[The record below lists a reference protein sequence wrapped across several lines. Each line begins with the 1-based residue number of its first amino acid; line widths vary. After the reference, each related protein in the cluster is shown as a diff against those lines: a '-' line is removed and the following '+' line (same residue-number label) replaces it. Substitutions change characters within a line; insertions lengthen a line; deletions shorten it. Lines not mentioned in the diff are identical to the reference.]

1 MQMPGVVV
9 ALCVAVFVAGVV
21 MFQFLKRRRKQN
33 DQANS
38 SLHKGLLDEENPD
51 DDTGQQLS
59 ELSTTTRECVAKWQA
74 GEAGSARQ
82 LPYTDIQA
90 APNSFS
96 VSNRISA
103 GASCEVFTGQLFG
116 MYVAV
121 KHLAADPDEWDETQF
136 QSEMELLCAVSHP
149 CICRLFAYST
159 DVRLCLVLELCT
171 GGSLDKRI
179 ACEDGS
185 EHGVLLWDHRMRIAV
200 TIAVALVH
208 LHSLDPPVL
217 HRDVKS
223 QNVLLDGAGNAK
235 VAGERSVLTETRES
249 DHLPLC

>member
-1 MQMPGVVV
+1 
-9 ALCVAVFVAGVV
+9 
-21 MFQFLKRRRKQN
+21 
-33 DQANS
+33 
-38 SLHKGLLDEENPD
+38 
-51 DDTGQQLS
+51 
-59 ELSTTTRECVAKWQA
+59 VAKWQA
-74 GEAGSARQ
+74 GEAGAARQ

-90 APNSFS
+90 ATNGFS
-96 VSNRISA
+96 NFNLISA
-103 GASCEVFTGQLFG
+103 GASCEVFAGQLFG
-116 MYVAV
+116 VHVAV

-136 QSEMELLCAVSHP
+136 QSEMDLLCAVHHP
-149 CICRLFAYST
+149 SICRLFAYST

-185 EHGVLLWDHRMRIAV
+185 EHGVLLWDHRLCIAV

-208 LHSLDPPVL
+208 LHSLDPPIL

-235 VAGERSVLTETRES
+235 VAGEKLLLRRR
-249 DHLPLC
+249 PRN